1 MQKHCTI
8 FLVVI
13 FLEQNI
19 ERELK
24 ILVNKEIF
32 DKLLKKYPFNQEIIQ
47 TNTYYDT
54 SDNYIKSQKGAMRI
68 RTIGDKKIFTLK
80 IRKDEIT
87 HNEYEKEIHVN
98 TIQDIKDDEIENWL
112 HMYNIPKDVHKIV
125 TFTTQRRT
133 YDFENGQLC
142 ADITSYENHMD
153 YEIEYEYTENH
164 DGISFFNEILKPFGI
179 HYEKNCPSKI
189 ARALNN

>member
-1 MQKHCTI
+1 MI
-8 FLVVI
+8 Y
-13 FLEQNI
+13 LEQYI

-24 ILVNKEIF
+24 ILVNKESF
-32 DKLLKKYPFNQEIIQ
+32 EKLLKTYPFNKPIVQ

-54 SDNYIKSQKGAMRI
+54 EDGYIKKQKGAMRI
-68 RTIGDKKIFTLK
+68 RTIKDKKIFTLK

-87 HNEYEKEIHVN
+87 HNEYEKEINVN
-98 TIQDIKDDEIENWL
+98 TIQEIDDEEILNWL
-112 HMYNIPKDVHKIV
+112 QMYNIPKKVHKIV
-125 TFTTQRRT
+125 SFITQRRT

-142 ADITSYENHMD
+142 ADITSYENHID

-164 DGISFFNEILKPFGI
+164 DGINSFNEILKPLNI

-189 ARALNN
+189 ARAFKD